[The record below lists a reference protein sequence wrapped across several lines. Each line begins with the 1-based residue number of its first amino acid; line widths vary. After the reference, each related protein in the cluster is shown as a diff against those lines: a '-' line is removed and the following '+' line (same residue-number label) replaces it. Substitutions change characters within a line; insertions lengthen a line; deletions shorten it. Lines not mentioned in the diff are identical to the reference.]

1 MVHEADIRG
10 ELGRL
15 RARMPDV
22 TGVLA
27 ASVDGLVLA
36 EDVPGVQP
44 EGFAALTAAA
54 LGVGLRLTDAAG
66 QRTFRELLIRSELGY
81 IALYAAGE
89 VCVLAVLAGPRVN
102 VGRLHME
109 ARRSGARLANLL
121 DGALDPVEDGGPS

>member
-1 MVHEADIRG
+1 MVHEAEVRG

-15 RARMPDV
+15 RARLPEV

-36 EDVPGVQP
+36 EDAPAV
-44 EGFAALTAAA
+44 ESDGFAALTAAA

-66 QRTFRELLIRSELGY
+66 QRNFRELLIRSEHGY
-81 IALYAAGE
+81 IALYTAGA
-89 VCVLAVLAGPRVN
+89 VGVLAVLARPRVN

-109 ARRSGARLANLL
+109 ARRCGTQLAHLL
-121 DGALDPVEDGGPS
+121 DGDLDRPEDA

>member
-1 MVHEADIRG
+1 MREADIRE
-10 ELGRL
+10 ELGLL
-15 RARMPDV
+15 RSRMPEV

-36 EDVPGVQP
+36 EDAPGVQP

-66 QRTFRELLIRSELGY
+66 QRAFRELLVRSELGCV
-81 IALYAAGE
+81 ALYAAGDTG
-89 VCVLAVLAGPRVN
+89 VLAVLAGPRVN

-109 ARRSGARLANLL
+109 ARRSGARLADLL
-121 DGALDPVEDGGPS
+121 DEAPRPGEDGEPS